1 MLCLRQFFSSVDG
14 VTVSKHNIPKTQ
26 QKRAKTRLTPEQAAH
41 PTKPLRKEV
50 PCTLTENMA
59 QSLNIQ
65 RAVED
70 RILDPRPI
78 ECAME
83 DPAIGVPADDA
94 ILLRIVGG
102 DRFGS
107 LARVVGDVDGRVVA
121 CFDGGLLGHTL
132 GSVAAC
138 HRNGRF
144 GFVRCFGICG
154 LC

>member
-1 MLCLRQFFSSVDG
+1 
-14 VTVSKHNIPKTQ
+14 
-26 QKRAKTRLTPEQAAH
+26 
-41 PTKPLRKEV
+41 
-50 PCTLTENMA
+50 MA
-59 QSLNIQ
+59 QRLNIE
-65 RAVED
+65 RAIED
-70 RILDPRPI
+70 RILDRSTV
-78 ECAME
+78 ERAME
-83 DPAIGVPADDA
+83 DPAIGVPAEDA
-94 ILLRIVGG
+94 VQLRIVGG

>member
-1 MLCLRQFFSSVDG
+1 M
-14 VTVSKHNIPKTQ
+14 
-26 QKRAKTRLTPEQAAH
+26 
-41 PTKPLRKEV
+41 
-50 PCTLTENMA
+50 
-59 QSLNIQ
+59 IQ

-78 ECAME
+78 ERAME

-107 LARVVGDVDGRVVA
+107 LARVVGDVDARVVA
-121 CFDGGLLGHTL
+121 GFDGGLLGHAL

-138 HRNGRF
+138 HRNGEF
-144 GFVRCFGICG
+144 AFVGCVCACG
-154 LC
+154 LCGGGIRGDVE